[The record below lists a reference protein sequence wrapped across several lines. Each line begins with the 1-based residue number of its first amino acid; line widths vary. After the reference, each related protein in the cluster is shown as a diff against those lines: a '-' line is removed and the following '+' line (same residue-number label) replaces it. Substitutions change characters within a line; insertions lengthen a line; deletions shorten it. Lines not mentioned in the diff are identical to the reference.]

1 MSKWW
6 EKKWGK
12 DQICGISYN
21 RLKCGTN
28 KNGVLLSTTL
38 KCNHRFCTEPLLKW
52 FSINNSCPICR
63 ENIKLEDILM
73 FHYEEYLKKNKVSGS
88 SKYQQTLGKD

>member
-38 KCNHRFCTEPLLKW
+38 KCNHRFCTEPL
-52 FSINNSCPICR
+52 SARI
-63 ENIKLEDILM
+63 
-73 FHYEEYLKKNKVSGS
+73 
-88 SKYQQTLGKD
+88 